1 MPDRITASDF
11 CGSSDIIEKIMKSRT
26 RDISLHFCYITGV
39 ISCMLKSRAHHIPD
53 ITDSSIYFPECALHS
68 QALRF
73 VRSHTTSCPIAHSKH
88 ARARLT
94 RHGLHRTRGT
104 GTDID
109 AYMREQD
116 RQCDTRRTRR
126 PCTGLGR
133 YAAGRTRRTR
143 SASGSSTALPRTLER
158 E

>member
-1 MPDRITASDF
+1 
-11 CGSSDIIEKIMKSRT
+11 
-26 RDISLHFCYITGV
+26 
-39 ISCMLKSRAHHIPD
+39 MLKSRAHHIPD
-53 ITDSSIYFPECALHS
+53 ITANSIYFPEVCTS
-68 QALRF
+68 FIQALFASSDRI
-73 VRSHTTSCPIAHSKH
+73 HASCPIAHSKH

-109 AYMREQD
+109 AYMREPD
-116 RQCDTRRTRR
+116 GQCDPRRTRR
-126 PCTGLGR
+126 LVHGTGPICCR
-133 YAAGRTRRTR
+133 PNPRSTR